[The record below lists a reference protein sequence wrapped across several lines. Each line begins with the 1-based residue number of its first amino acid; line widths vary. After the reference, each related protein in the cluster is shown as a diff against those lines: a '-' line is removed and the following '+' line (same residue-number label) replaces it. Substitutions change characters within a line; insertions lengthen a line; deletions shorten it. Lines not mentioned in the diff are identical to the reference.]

1 MGILWNLYE
10 KKEKLNMLEMNI
22 NSGGKMIIND
32 NGKVEVTKEVADEI
46 IKNSI
51 EDDNGKKPEFEIKD

>member
-1 MGILWNLYE
+1 M
-10 KKEKLNMLEMNI
+10 MEMNI

-32 NGKVEVTKEVADEI
+32 DGKVEVTKEVADEI